1 MAGTSRWGEH
11 EFEEARDKHEGGGGW
26 RRPAEEEDPVA
37 RWRWPATRRSRQG
50 RRWVE
55 AVDRRSAV
63 TQAGY
68 FCVQR
73 HELTRGASAEGVYS
87 HGLWGGHRR
96 GHGSHCARAEDRK
109 WLVRLGMSKLKE
121 FLDFPFSLITN
132 FEGCR
137 VLVAKP
143 FLSSRVI
150 VHDGPLRGNVDIH
163 SNTFSF
169 DVILLELISGRA
181 SLSKA
186 LLIAPSHDINNLAGE
201 EAVGNVDDDMG
212 SLDPGIIDSDDFTV
226 DKSSVEREGYEE
238 VKLEKDHAAEEMK
251 ALKAKMVAL
260 NDALKADALK
270 AVDIEMEE
278 MESSVKNNAQAMQ
291 QMVNAPW

>member
-109 WLVRLGMSKLKE
+109 WLVRL
-121 FLDFPFSLITN
+121 
-132 FEGCR
+132 
-137 VLVAKP
+137 
-143 FLSSRVI
+143 
-150 VHDGPLRGNVDIH
+150 
-163 SNTFSF
+163 
-169 DVILLELISGRA
+169 
-181 SLSKA
+181 A